1 MEMTGTDKMAL
12 NTLYN
17 CETVSSRV
25 IMQYLKEENTRVKRE
40 FKQMKNK
47 PFVVQCAWQ
56 DYWKTPYSVIT
67 FDRITYEAFVGGSGG
82 NGGLDINTGV
92 FTVGFSGVWAVTY
105 SIQSWQYSGEYNQA
119 WLFINGERIA
129 ESYHNTEYYDSCC
142 GQYEGHIQ
150 SLGSR
155 TLYMRLE
162 SGDTVSLRSG
172 TVGHGLYQ
180 VTLCFQL
187 AQVDS

>member
-1 MEMTGTDKMAL
+1 MTGTDKMAL

-17 CETVSSRV
+17 CETVSSQV
-25 IMQYLKEENTRVKRE
+25 LMQFMKEENARVSRE

-119 WLFINGERIA
+119 WLFINGEQIS
-129 ESYHNTEYYDSCC
+129 ESEHY
-142 GQYEGHIQ
+142 QYNGDMAGDD

-162 SGDTVSLRSG
+162 SGDYLTLKTG
-172 TVGHGLYQ
+172 TIQYLSQ
-180 VTLCFQL
+180 ITLCFEL
-187 AQVDS
+187 VRGDG